1 MSGLEVRKEVLRQGV
16 RGPRRH
22 EAVMRT
28 GPSTC
33 PQDIEWS
40 GEMRSWRTI
49 LVGTLTLALLLT
61 GISPG
66 LAASKEPSSGLELA
80 SETVETRFAAINPNM
95 TLADQA
101 RVLFPGEPKMQF
113 TFISQAMA
121 VDQRATGA
129 ETTIHPRA
137 LPIVLAPFV
146 AVLARCVWG
155 ALTGAV
161 VNEVITLVH
170 QGKQADAQSR
180 VYALVGGC
188 IGSVF
193 PPFLKPLAQRV
204 QNELAGAV
212 LWVIVQLGPKR

>member
-1 MSGLEVRKEVLRQGV
+1 
-16 RGPRRH
+16 
-22 EAVMRT
+22 MRT
-28 GPSTC
+28 L
-33 PQDIEWS
+33 
-40 GEMRSWRTI
+40 RRA
-49 LVGTLTLALLLT
+49 LVGTLTLALILT

-66 LAASKEPSSGLELA
+66 LAVSNSASTGVEGST
-80 SETVETRFAAINPNM
+80 ETVETTLAAIDPAM
-95 TLADQA
+95 SLADQA

-113 TFISQAMA
+113 AFMSQAVA
-121 VDQRATGA
+121 VDLRATGA
-129 ETTIHPRA
+129 STDIHLRA

-155 ALTGAV
+155 ALGGAV

-188 IGSVF
+188 ISSVF

>member
-1 MSGLEVRKEVLRQGV
+1 
-16 RGPRRH
+16 
-22 EAVMRT
+22 
-28 GPSTC
+28 
-33 PQDIEWS
+33 
-40 GEMRSWRTI
+40 MRSLRI
-49 LVGTLTLALLLT
+49 ALVGALTMALFLT
-61 GISPG
+61 GMSPG
-66 LAASKEPSSGLELA
+66 LAVSKESSRGLELA
-80 SETVETRFAAINPNM
+80 FETVVETKLGAIDPTM

-101 RVLFPGEPKMQF
+101 RVLFPAEPMAQF
-113 TFISQAMA
+113 AFMTQAIA
-121 VDQRATGA
+121 VDLRATGA
-129 ETTIHPRA
+129 QTDVHPRA

-155 ALTGAV
+155 ALGGAV

-188 IGSVF
+188 ISSVF

>member
-1 MSGLEVRKEVLRQGV
+1 MRRLRI
-16 RGPRRH
+16 
-22 EAVMRT
+22 A
-28 GPSTC
+28 
-33 PQDIEWS
+33 
-40 GEMRSWRTI
+40 
-49 LVGTLTLALLLT
+49 LVGALTMALLLT

-66 LAASKEPSSGLELA
+66 LAVPKESYSGLKLT
-80 SETVETRFAAINPNM
+80 SETVETRFGAIDPSM

-121 VDQRATGA
+121 VDLRTTGA
-129 ETTIHPRA
+129 GTNINPRA